1 MIAGI
6 AMEKATSLIL
16 LYTTIILKVAWITWI
31 NDISVFLSKN
41 DSSMAIGNIVQNDRG
56 IGIQRL
62 RSLDRYTP
70 NMECRTVAYTTKT
83 LHGSSATRNVRRET
97 LPRTATAKTAV
108 ERLRQEAEEPST
120 STSTDTDRSGKKSPI
135 DKKTSVRC
143 QKCQKYVCKHHT
155 QSYCNSCAGD
165 I

>member
-1 MIAGI
+1 MGYRQPISDETMVLSESKDTDIGNVVS
-6 AMEKATSLIL
+6 ETDNSVDEGKA
-16 LYTTIILKVAWITWI
+16 VAWITWI

-120 STSTDTDRSGKKSPI
+120 STSTDTDRSGKKSPM
-135 DKKTSVRC
+135 
-143 QKCQKYVCKHHT
+143 
-155 QSYCNSCAGD
+155 
-165 I
+165 